1 MHFVKIVEFVMPVV
15 ILLSLVIKT
24 HFHGGEFE
32 ITVSNIAFA
41 IGMIAG
47 SMLLYI
53 RNFKTHKAKIEMWSY
68 AFFGS
73 FFIISGLLPEN
84 FFWPFAIIMG
94 IIGVVM
100 SITQSA
106 SMALMQEK
114 IPQEKLGR
122 VLSLYMGLASIPSI
136 IGLLVANDLIKIF
149 GGVMNLIIF
158 SGIGY
163 VVVAILLIFN
173 RPVHAMIADDI
184 AAESKNS
191 QKSE

>member
-1 MHFVKIVEFVMPVV
+1 MPVI
-15 ILLSLVIKT
+15 ILLSFVIKT

-47 SMLLYI
+47 SMILYI

-68 AFFGS
+68 AFFGL

-84 FFWPFAIIMG
+84 FFWPFAIIMV
-94 IIGVVM
+94 IIGVMM

-136 IGLLVANDLIKIF
+136 IGLLCANNLMALV
-149 GGVMNLIIF
+149 GSAMNLIIF

-163 VVVAILLIFN
+163 IVVAILLIFN
-173 RPVHAMIADDI
+173 KPVNAMIADDI
-184 AAESKNS
+184 TQEDKNS

>member
-1 MHFVKIVEFVMPVV
+1 MIKAHFY
-15 ILLSLVIKT
+15 
-24 HFHGGEFE
+24 GGEFE

-47 SMLLYI
+47 SMILYI

-84 FFWPFAIIMG
+84 FFWPFAIIMV

-136 IGLLVANDLIKIF
+136 IGLLCANNLMALV
-149 GGVMNLIIF
+149 GWVMNLIIF

-163 VVVAILLIFN
+163 IVIAILLIFN
-173 RPVHAMIADDI
+173 QPVNAMIADDI
-184 AAESKNS
+184 AQEDKNS

>member
-1 MHFVKIVEFVMPVV
+1 MPVI
-15 ILLSLVIKT
+15 ILLSFVIKT

-32 ITVSNIAFA
+32 ITVSNIAFV

-47 SMLLYI
+47 SMILYI

-73 FFIISGLLPEN
+73 FFIILGLLPEN
-84 FFWPFAIIMG
+84 FFWPFAIIMV

-122 VLSLYMGLASIPSI
+122 VLSLYMGLTTIPSI
-136 IGLLVANDLIKIF
+136 IGLLCAN
-149 GGVMNLIIF
+149 NLMALV
-158 SGIGY
+158 G
-163 VVVAILLIFN
+163 
-173 RPVHAMIADDI
+173 
-184 AAESKNS
+184 
-191 QKSE
+191 